1 MKPFIGT
8 PYVYLIGW
16 KKKNVYYYGVRYA
29 KGCDP
34 SDLFTTYFTSSKH
47 VKRFIKENGNSDII
61 SIRKTF
67 NNVNDAQQWEHK
79 VLRRMNV
86 KERFDFLNKT
96 DNISI
101 SYEAGAEGG
110 RKGGKKSKGMNKPW
124 VSEINKKKVGS
135 LNPMWGKT
143 GVLSPCYVRIGEKH
157 PMFGKKNP
165 KSSEAMKAT
174 IHCPHCNKI
183 GNVPNMKRWHFD
195 NCKQKQK
202 IKEN

>member
-1 MKPFIGT
+1 MKPLLGT

-16 KKKNVYYYGVRYA
+16 KKKNMYYYGVRYA

-47 VKRFIKENGNSDII
+47 VKRFIEENGNPDII
-61 SIRKTF
+61 RVRKTF
-67 NNVNDAQQWEHK
+67 DSISEAQQWEHK
-79 VLRRMNV
+79 VLRRINA
-86 KERFDFLNKT
+86 KERADFLNKT
-96 DNISI
+96 DNICI

-110 RKGGKKSKGMNKPW
+110 RKGGKKSKGTRKPW
-124 VSEINKKKVGS
+124 VSEINKNKVGH

-143 GVLSPCYVRIGEKH
+143 GVLAPCYGRVGEKH

-165 KSSEAMKAT
+165 KSSEVIKAK
-174 IHCPHCNKI
+174 IQCPHCNKI

-195 NCKQKQK
+195 NCKQK
-202 IKEN
+202 